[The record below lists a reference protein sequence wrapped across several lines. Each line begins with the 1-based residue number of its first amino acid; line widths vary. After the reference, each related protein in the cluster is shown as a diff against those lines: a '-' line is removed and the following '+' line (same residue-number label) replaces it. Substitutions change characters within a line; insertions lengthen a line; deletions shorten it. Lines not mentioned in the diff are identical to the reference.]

1 MDAEA
6 MIKITEELRK
16 VTDWYQQTTSLVRK
30 RKIFLYLRLVNKA
43 DLTMMR
49 SFSWKVSCMGNPF
62 TTATSTATLRL
73 REVRACCPR
82 TVSLFER

>member
-49 SFSWKVSCMGNPF
+49 SFFWKGSCMGTPF
-62 TTATSTATLRL
+62 TTATSTAMLRL
-73 REVRACCPR
+73 REARACACCLR
-82 TVSLFER
+82 TVSLF